1 MKTSTLPFSSATP
14 SPGPRARRI
23 TLRETTA
30 AAALEQAKRALGQE
44 GLTVLDVIDLRDM
57 LARRTDHD
65 IGPFW
70 LVEFFH
76 PQLAS
81 RELSVDAAAGL
92 SVRHEL
98 AVWQDGKDAVVAS
111 LRASPAAETAPGNI
125 ALHVANA
132 MGRLAM

>member
-1 MKTSTLPFSSATP
+1 MIGS
-14 SPGPRARRI
+14 
-23 TLRETTA
+23 
-30 AAALEQAKRALGQE
+30 LEQAKRALGQE

-70 LVEFFH
+70 LIEFFH
-76 PQLAS
+76 PELAS
-81 RELSVDAAAGL
+81 RDLSVDAAAAL
-92 SVRHEL
+92 TVRHEL
-98 AVWQDGKDAVVAS
+98 AVWQDGKDAIVAS
-111 LRASPAAETAPGNI
+111 VRASAAAEAAPESV